1 MTHKEESTKT
11 YRRQKGDFYFGVV
24 PMDAKCLSTAS
35 KLLANSK
42 KRKPES
48 DDDCSFKSCASEE
61 SMETEDSNSMESSV
75 SINPKMYKVST
86 LEYIG
91 SADLKIAVQ
100 LTKFNC

>member
-24 PMDAKCLSTAS
+24 PTDAKCLSTAS

-48 DDDCSFKSCASEE
+48 EDDCSFKSCMSEE
-61 SMETEDSNSMESSV
+61 STQTDDSNSKEV
-75 SINPKMYKVST
+75 QAPVNPKTYKVST
-86 LEYIG
+86 LEV
-91 SADLKIAVQ
+91 L
-100 LTKFNC
+100 L

>member
-1 MTHKEESTKT
+1 MTHKEESTKM

-24 PMDAKCLSTAS
+24 PTDAKCLSTVS

-48 DDDCSFKSCASEE
+48 EDDCSFKSCTSKE
-61 SMETEDSNSMESSV
+61 SMKTEDSV
-75 SINPKMYKVST
+75 SINPKTYKVST